1 MALFPVEKIDISCGG
16 CYCSSW
22 GLTDLYD
29 PCEAKLR
36 GLIESGDDFAT
47 SWCDSKKEL
56 LSARYSREGNTFT
69 VEVSAWMD
77 DLWDQN
83 DLIYDAVYEAKENTK
98 YRATLQDMEVLQSI
112 LDDSAEL
119 DADAFIECVRD
130 QLMYLDIDDH
140 ITISEELD
148 ASGVTFE
155 RIMEVV
161 EKLEDEAQDG
171 INCFFDRLCWLVM
184 DCVKDFGC

>member
-36 GLIESGDDFAT
+36 GLIDSGEDFET

-56 LSARYSREGNTFT
+56 ISARYSREGNTFT
-69 VEVSAWMD
+69 VDVSAWMD

-83 DLIYDAVYEAKENTK
+83 DLIYDAVYEAKENAK
-98 YRATLQDMEVLQSI
+98 YRATTQDMEKLQNI
-112 LDDSAEL
+112 LDDTSS

-130 QLMYLDIDDH
+130 QAMYTDIDDH
-140 ITISEELD
+140 ATCSEELNS
-148 ASGVTFE
+148 AGLTYEKV
-155 RIMEVV
+155 METV
-161 EKLEDEAQDG
+161 EKLEDEAQEV
-171 INCFFDRLCWLVM
+171 INSFFDRLCWLVM
-184 DCVKDFGC
+184 DCVKDLWC